1 MVAGLVVEHGR
12 DYVLK
17 EAVFWRKKLVV
28 KKRVV
33 NVVIGR
39 VKRGRSDGSSGGCS
53 SSSSSICH
61 GLCGEEVVVNVMILV
76 VVTRVMHVKEEILR
90 EV

>member
-1 MVAGLVVEHGR
+1 M
-12 DYVLK
+12 K

-61 GLCGEEVVVNVMILV
+61 GLCVEEVVVNVMILV